1 MHSEY
6 KMTVKGFMGWPMAQ
20 KIPQP
25 TKARNKY
32 APWSRKKVVSDL
44 ESTLIVSLIVS
55 GSPLFCILLSAV
67 NSLPASHP
75 IVTIPDTQLASAWS
89 RSGGFGRVVGDSEVI
104 QLGIVRISPGNSEI
118 TSVRYAIRPCTLDL
132 SLRIPS

>member
-20 KIPQP
+20 KIAQP

-55 GSPLFCILLSAV
+55 GSTLFCILLSGV
-67 NSLPASHP
+67 NSLPTSHP
-75 IVTIPDTQLASAWS
+75 IVTIPDTQLASVWS
-89 RSGGFGRVVGDSEVI
+89 RSGDFGRVVASLDRKR
-104 QLGIVRISPGNSEI
+104 LGQAVLWKARNIPEAFS
-118 TSVRYAIRPCTLDL
+118 IRRLGG
-132 SLRIPS
+132 SRWRLRRAR